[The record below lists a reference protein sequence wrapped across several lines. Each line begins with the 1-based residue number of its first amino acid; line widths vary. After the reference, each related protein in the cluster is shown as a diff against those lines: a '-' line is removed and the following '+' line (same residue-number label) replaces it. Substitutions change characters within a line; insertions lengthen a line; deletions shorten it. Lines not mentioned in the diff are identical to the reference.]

1 MDTEVA
7 RSIEHDLRN
16 LSSDIDKCNKKRR
29 IDHLKLH
36 IHDYL
41 DDKLLTGRQKIA
53 V

>member
-1 MDTEVA
+1 MDTGFG

-29 IDHLKLH
+29 IAHLKLQ
-36 IHDYL
+36 IYQQTN
-41 DDKLLTGRQKIA
+41 DKLLTGRQKIA